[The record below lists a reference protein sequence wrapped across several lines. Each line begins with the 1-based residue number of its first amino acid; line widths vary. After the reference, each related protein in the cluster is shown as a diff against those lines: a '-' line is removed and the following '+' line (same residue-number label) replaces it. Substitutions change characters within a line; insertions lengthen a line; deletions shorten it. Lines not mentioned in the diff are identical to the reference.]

1 MAEDQTGG
9 YPLKKALHLL
19 LALFL
24 TALLSSCVQSLDALF
39 QLPVSKPEYQQLQ
52 SEINKRLSLGWE
64 MAYPTTGE
72 LRTTMHFAD
81 LTGDGAE
88 EAVILLR
95 STNSSD
101 LSMLAYADNGEAY
114 ALLCEYGLTGSA
126 FSRISFDDVNGDG
139 SAEILLGIQHGTEA
153 LYTVNLIDIS
163 ADGTCES
170 LLKSAYTDWYFY
182 DANSDGVDDLLI
194 LQNSESSYD
203 ATAILYSSTENGMQE
218 LGRAPLSVGVTK
230 PEKIVSGKID
240 ETHTVAV
247 VESKYYVDGYIAD
260 TLLYRGEHLVN
271 LGYDDERNINTNYLM
286 PFLIAASDCDG
297 DGLIELPQPEEVSL
311 PDGSSFYR
319 IDWYAPS
326 VTGTSSYDYSTYH
339 DLDAGWYIRYPESW
353 RHAVRVNVVTG
364 SNGVRRTTFLTQSG
378 LTLMELRMYPARRSE
393 LIPANTET
401 ILFTISGNY
410 ITAVNPVSDHP
421 SALSI
426 QEIRR
431 LFYIVE
437 DAIQFSA
444 VPEDN

>member
-1 MAEDQTGG
+1 M
-9 YPLKKALHLL
+9 KKAFQLF
-19 LALFL
+19 LALFFTL
-24 TALLSSCVQSLDALF
+24 MLASCVQSVDDLF

-81 LTGDGAE
+81 LTGDGMD
-88 EAVILLR
+88 EAIILLR
-95 STNSSD
+95 STASSD
-101 LSMLAYADNGEAY
+101 LALLAYTDKDDAYTLLGEY
-114 ALLCEYGLTGSA
+114 DLTGSA
-126 FSRISFDDVNGDG
+126 FSRISFDDVDGDG
-139 SAEILLGIQHGTEA
+139 SQEILLGIQHGTEA
-153 LYTVNLIDIS
+153 LYNADLIDVS
-163 ADGTCES
+163 PDGECTR

-182 DANSDGVDDLLI
+182 DADGDGVDDLLI

-203 ATAILYSSTENGMQE
+203 ATAILYCHDDGSMTER
-218 LGRAPLSVGVTK
+218 GRAPLSVGVTR

-240 ETHTVAV
+240 EEHSVGV

-260 TLLYRGEHLVN
+260 TLLYRSGHLVN
-271 LGYDDERNINTNYLM
+271 LGYDDELSINTNYLM

-297 DGLIELPQPEEVSL
+297 DGFIELPTPEEVSL

-326 VTGTSSYDYSTYH
+326 ASGGSVYDYSTYH
-339 DLDAGWYIRYPESW
+339 DLDAGWYIRYPSEW
-353 RHAVRVNVVTG
+353 RYTVRVEALTG
-364 SNGVRRTTFLTQSG
+364 SNGVRRTTFLTQDDEK
-378 LTLMELRMYPARRSE
+378 LIELKMYPARRSE

-410 ITAVNPVSDHP
+410 IAAVNPTEDQP
-421 SALSI
+421 SALSLK
-426 QEIRR
+426 EIKH
-431 LFYIVE
+431 LFYIAE